1 MTLHLTKLAAGNESA
16 LTILFAIMAVIT
28 LVLIVSFPWL
38 NWFYREL
45 RYLNGEIKRNE
56 GREKKRWIKRRR
68 RLWLSIIPFV
78 KYE

>member
-1 MTLHLTKLAAGNESA
+1 MTLHLTKLAAGNESV
-16 LTILFAIMAVIT
+16 LTILFAIMVVIA
-28 LVLIVSFPWL
+28 LVLIVSFSWL

-45 RYLNGEIKRNE
+45 RYLNSEIKRNE

-68 RLWLSIIPFV
+68 RLWLSIIPVV

>member
-1 MTLHLTKLAAGNESA
+1 MTLHLTKLAAGNESV
-16 LTILFAIMAVIT
+16 LTILFAIMVVIA
-28 LVLIVSFPWL
+28 LVLIVSFSWL

-45 RYLNGEIKRNE
+45 RYLNSEIKRNE